1 MITDILIAT
10 PGDAPAIL
18 SGQTGAWPRLE
29 FRSLDN
35 MALAGLWAALGA
47 QGEAS
52 AFEGTAHLL
61 LNTDARWIFE
71 FPDDFARRL
80 SLLQPNEV
88 KDVAARWATHE
99 ELVHMGASG
108 PVVEPIVAAVSDQ
121 ARAALGQGKGL
132 LLLMSL

>member
-1 MITDILIAT
+1 
-10 PGDAPAIL
+10 
-18 SGQTGAWPRLE
+18 
-29 FRSLDN
+29 
-35 MALAGLWAALGA
+35 MALAGLWTALGA

-61 LNTDARWIFE
+61 SNTEERWVFE
-71 FPDDFARRL
+71 FPHDFSRRL
-80 SLLQPNEV
+80 CLLQPNEV

-108 PVVEPIVAAVSDQ
+108 PDVEPIVAAMSEQ

-132 LLLMSL
+132 LLFMCL